1 MRRKAKLVKT
11 RIVVEVI
18 IRGPWVAQSLKC
30 RLLVLAQVRTSWFGS
45 WSPRSGCALT
55 AEPGW
60 DSLLCPSLACAHTL
74 FLSFSNK

>member
-1 MRRKAKLVKT
+1 MRRKAKLVKI

-45 WSPRSGCALT
+45 WSPRSGCALNSR
-55 AEPGW
+55 AWLGFS
-60 DSLLCPSLACAHTL
+60 SLPLSCLCSRALSL
-74 FLSFSNK
+74 FLK